1 MLNFVKINILQ
12 NLNILLSRRD
22 YAYGIPTTRL
32 FNNIEIYHIHVISDA
47 PPSNDFSKRNLIHIF
62 DTLYTTITEFDTNL
76 TPSTFRIFFSIKF
89 IAAQFRNS
97 VEKKHC

>member
-1 MLNFVKINILQ
+1 MTILQ

-62 DTLYTTITEFDTNL
+62 DTLYTTITEFGVGRRTGL
-76 TPSTFRIFFSIKF
+76 PRTRPLYAVHRTLYHIFTIKF
-89 IAAQFRNS
+89 IAFNR
-97 VEKKHC
+97 C